1 MAIIQLWQFYP
12 SGFSIDLAVVRR
24 LMDSVSFMFDNDFV
38 LLVGYLRTCSR
49 LLSKGMSR
57 MGGLD
62 DFLREAL

>member
-1 MAIIQLWQFYP
+1 MAIIQLWQFYL
-12 SGFSIDLAVVRR
+12 SGFSLDLAVVRR

>member
-1 MAIIQLWQFYP
+1 MAIIQLWQFYL
-12 SGFSIDLAVVRR
+12 SGFSLDLAVVRR
-24 LMDSVSFMFDNDFV
+24 LIDSVSFMFDNDFV

>member
-12 SGFSIDLAVVRR
+12 SGFSLDLAVVRR

>member
-12 SGFSIDLAVVRR
+12 SGFSLDLAVVRR
-24 LMDSVSFMFDNDFV
+24 LIDSVSFMFDNDFV